1 MDDWGDFFDDFAKMR
16 GGYRP
21 YANVRGMILPFKALG
36 KGLEGRNN
44 ALHRAARPITA
55 RQFGESRL
63 LHVTLAMFCVIS
75 RANRSI
81 YICFV
86 QIAGFLSIITL

>member
-1 MDDWGDFFDDFAKMR
+1 MDDWGDFFNDFAKMR

-21 YANVRGMILPFKALG
+21 HTNVRGMVLPFKALG
-36 KGLEGRNN
+36 KGLEGQNK
-44 ALHRAARPITA
+44 ALHRAERPITA
-55 RQFGESRL
+55 RHFGESRL
-63 LHVTLAMFCVIS
+63 LPDTLAMFCVIS